1 MILIKCCDISNEVRP
16 IDVSEPW
23 ADCLLEEYFMQVR
36 MRSNQPIVIQGINF
50 QKPWSIEV
58 TGAETFLGFFSWGF
72 FQLCNVSIRETT
84 HPFPNPTKV
93 N

>member
-36 MRSNQPIVIQGINF
+36 MRSNQPIVIQEINF
-50 QKPWSIEV
+50 QKPWPIQV
-58 TGAETFLGFFSWGF
+58 TDAETFFGFFSWGF

>member
-36 MRSNQPIVIQGINF
+36 MRSNQPIVIQGISF
-50 QKPWSIEV
+50 QKPWPIEV
-58 TGAETFLGFFSWGF
+58 TGAETFFQDFFLGDFSTV
-72 FQLCNVSIRETT
+72 QCQYMRNYAPL
-84 HPFPNPTKV
+84 P
-93 N
+93 